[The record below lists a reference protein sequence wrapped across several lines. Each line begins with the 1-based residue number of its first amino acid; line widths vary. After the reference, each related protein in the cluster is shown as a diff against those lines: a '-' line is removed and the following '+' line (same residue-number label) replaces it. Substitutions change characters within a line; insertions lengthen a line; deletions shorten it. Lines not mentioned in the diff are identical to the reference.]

1 MNRLIICLALLYPW
15 LVSCASADNPLH
27 YDYEVIAERDH
38 PILFTQ
44 GLLLH
49 DGYFY
54 ESSGLYGR
62 SRLVRYRADVNA
74 ESTLIAHSRTLPQRY
89 FAEGLA
95 LFDDQL
101 YQLTWRENTLLIYD
115 RESFDLQTT
124 RHYPGEGWGLTE
136 DGQRLIRSDGSD
148 QLFFHAPDSFELLGQ
163 VAVHEAGRPV
173 RRINELA
180 YVDGRVWANIWK
192 ENRII
197 AINPDS
203 GTVDITVDLSDL
215 AAQIDKPDSQS
226 VLNGIAYDPEQDAF
240 WVTGKNWPRLFLIRL
255 VPPH

>member
-1 MNRLIICLALLYPW
+1 MNRLILCLALLYPW
-15 LVSCASADNPLH
+15 LLSCASADQPAR
-27 YDYEVIAERDH
+27 YQYEVIAERDH

-62 SRLVRYRADVNA
+62 SLLVRYRADTHA
-74 ESTLIAHSRTLPQRY
+74 ETTLIEQSRTLPQRY

-101 YQLTWRENTLLIYD
+101 YQLTWRENTLFIYN

-124 RHYPGEGWGLTE
+124 HHYEGEGWGLTE
-136 DGQRLIRSDGSD
+136 DGERLIRSDGSD
-148 QLFFHAPDSFELLGQ
+148 QLFFHAPHTFELLGQ
-163 VAVHEAGRPV
+163 IAVREAGRPL

-180 YVDGRVWANIWK
+180 YVDGRVWANVWK
-192 ENRII
+192 QNRII
-197 AINPDS
+197 AIDPDS
-203 GTVDITVDLSDL
+203 GEVVASVDLSAL
-215 AAQIDKPDSQS
+215 AAQIDKRDNDS
-226 VLNGIAYDPEQDAF
+226 VLNGIAYDPEHDAL
-240 WVTGKNWPRLFLIRL
+240 WVTGKNWPRLFLLRL
-255 VPPH
+255 LPPE